1 MRAIRTEMRNRRTPN
16 LSVPQFRVLTFLN
29 RHPGAALSE
38 VANHIGLTPPSM
50 SKNIDG
56 LIARQLITRQESRA
70 DRRRIHLTLTES
82 GKTLLKSAHQET
94 QARLADML
102 AGLSSDQQ
110 NAIIEAM
117 GALRPIFASSGERQD
132 HR

>member
-1 MRAIRTEMRNRRTPN
+1 MRNRRTPD

-29 RHPGAALSE
+29 RHPGASLSE

-50 SKNIDG
+50 SKNING
-56 LIARQLITRQESRA
+56 LVARQLITRQDSQV
-70 DRRRIHLTLTES
+70 DRRRIHLALTQL
-82 GKTLLKSAHQET
+82 GKTLLESAHQET

-102 AGLSSDQQ
+102 ADLSSDQQ

-117 GALRPIFASSGERQD
+117 GALRPIFAPSGER
-132 HR
+132 RT